1 MLTAMEI
8 PVTAGPW
15 LVLGVVLGILLAAL
29 AALAAV
35 GLRRR
40 RAPGPPAPS
49 PPPEH
54 GIDDLPGFLESPPGS
69 TPAADDP
76 HPAWPAL
83 SAPPRPPAAQP
94 PEPVPGGDGGTRRAL
109 LAMAVTA
116 LLLVGAAA
124 AVAIGTEDRPGRA
137 PQAGTEPVGDVT
149 AELAFEGVVLERHA
163 VGVTVTYPRVRVT
176 VRDGLPAAELELPTF
191 NCLRDTA
198 PEDPVAAGC
207 SRSVPEYAQ
216 LAAPDLGLRTDGD
229 GFRVSGAFPTSRR
242 PNGSAPVST
251 GRVYEITV
259 DVAPRDGSLD
269 EGSEPATGRL
279 ELGGDR
285 VGTSPDGPAEIT
297 SGG

>member
-29 AALAAV
+29 AALAGA

-40 RAPGPPAPS
+40 RPPGPPAPS

-83 SAPPRPPAAQP
+83 SAPPRPPAAPP
-94 PEPVPGGDGGTRRAL
+94 PEPVPAGDGGTRRAL
-109 LAMAVTA
+109 LAMGVSA

-124 AVAIGTEDRPGRA
+124 AVATGREDRPGPA
-137 PQAGTEPVGDVT
+137 PQAGTMRDGDVT
-149 AELAFEGVVLERHA
+149 ADLAFGGVVLERHA
-163 VGVTVTYPRVRVT
+163 VGVTVAYPRVRVT
-176 VRDGLPAAELELPTF
+176 VRDDLPTAELELPTF

-207 SRSVPEYAQ
+207 ARSAPEYAQ
-216 LAAPDLGLRTDGD
+216 LAAHDLGLRTNGD
-229 GFRVSGAFPTSRR
+229 GFRVSGAFSTSRR

-251 GRVYEITV
+251 GRVYEIEV

-269 EGSEPATGRL
+269 EGGEPATGRL
-279 ELGGDR
+279 RLGGEQ
-285 VGTSPDGPAEIT
+285 VGTSPEGPAEIS